1 MATLTVKVIEEIT
14 LNNNSY
20 NSERSLDISSVN
32 EIVKR
37 IVTISTTET
46 GLLGFATASSTD
58 LSKSYLAGQFDED
71 DVRYIRITN
80 LDSSNHLTLTFRD
93 EDSTEFAIKVDAGHS
108 FIYPGD
114 NSGGVID
121 TMHAGGSALT
131 VSLNDLVDI
140 GVGRFPVSTINEAN
154 VLVDK
159 VIEYY
164 NFNSFGSWRND
175 VVFIADDG
183 DANDGNVHM
192 WQADSLANYVADN
205 HKEINIQKIYL
216 DNYVQESTPGGPRS
230 EQAQN
235 AINSKI
241 DNLY

>member
-20 NSERSLDISSVN
+20 NSERSLDISSVD

-58 LSKSYLAGQFDED
+58 LSKSYIAGQFDED

-80 LDSSNHLTLTFRD
+80 LDSSNHLTLIFRD

-114 NSGGVID
+114 NSGGVVD
-121 TMHAGGSALT
+121 TMKAAGSALA
-131 VSLNDLVDI
+131 SGLSDLVDI
-140 GVGRFPVSTINEAN
+140 TVDTDTASCDVEVFVGSA
-154 VLVDK
+154 
-159 VIEYY
+159 
-164 NFNSFGSWRND
+164 
-175 VVFIADDG
+175 
-183 DANDGNVHM
+183 
-192 WQADSLANYVADN
+192 
-205 HKEINIQKIYL
+205 
-216 DNYVQESTPGGPRS
+216 
-230 EQAQN
+230 
-235 AINSKI
+235 
-241 DNLY
+241 

>member
-1 MATLTVKVIEEIT
+1 MATLTTKVIEEIT

-80 LDSSNHLTLTFRD
+80 LDSSNHIMLTFRD
-93 EDSTEFAIKVDAGHS
+93 EDNTEFRMKVDAGHS

-114 NSGGVID
+114 NSGGVVD
-121 TMHAGGSALT
+121 TMKAAGSALA
-131 VSLNDLVDI
+131 SGLADLVDI
-140 GVGRFPVSTINEAN
+140 TVDADTAACDVEIFVGSA
-154 VLVDK
+154 
-159 VIEYY
+159 
-164 NFNSFGSWRND
+164 
-175 VVFIADDG
+175 
-183 DANDGNVHM
+183 
-192 WQADSLANYVADN
+192 
-205 HKEINIQKIYL
+205 
-216 DNYVQESTPGGPRS
+216 
-230 EQAQN
+230 
-235 AINSKI
+235 
-241 DNLY
+241 